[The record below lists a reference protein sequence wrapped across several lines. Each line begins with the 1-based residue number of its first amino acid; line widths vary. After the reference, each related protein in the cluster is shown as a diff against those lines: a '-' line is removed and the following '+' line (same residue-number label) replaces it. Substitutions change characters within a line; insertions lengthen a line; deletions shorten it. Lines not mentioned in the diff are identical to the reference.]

1 MIWGG
6 HADIGTN
13 YTPRSLH
20 DPRQSTDPPTRMR
33 SLYAN
38 NFFEKHITRHQYF
51 LKSHSTTL
59 TTTQSTMS
67 SNPTTAELYEQ
78 GLQTRR
84 AVVGEA
90 HVERSLSSANAFTR
104 PMQDIVT
111 EFAWGNVWN
120 RPGLDR
126 KQRSL
131 INIGMLTALNRSL
144 ELGVHVRGAV
154 NNGLSELEI
163 REAII
168 HATVYCGAPAGMEAM
183 RTADRVL
190 ADMEEKGEMVR
201 ELK

>member
-1 MIWGG
+1 MPTS
-6 HADIGTN
+6 ALT
-13 YTPRSLH
+13 TPRVHSMTEAIH
-20 DPRQSTDPPTRMR
+20 RSSDPNEVTTQTTSSKGTHHKIPLF
-33 SLYAN
+33 SN
-38 NFFEKHITRHQYF
+38 
-51 LKSHSTTL
+51 SHTKYD
-59 TTTQSTMS
+59 QSTMS
-67 SNPTTAELYEQ
+67 SNAPTTAELYEQ

-104 PMQDIVT
+104 PMQEIVT